1 MLNKK
6 TIYELMR
13 FCITGCL
20 ATVVHYLIYYVLMNF
35 INTSVAFT
43 IGYLLSFI
51 LNYLMSARFTFRKK
65 TSTRN
70 GLGFCCAHLINYLLQ
85 IILLNMFI
93 HYDVPE
99 RFAPLPVYCISI
111 PVNFIVVRFV
121 FSKSREK

>member
-1 MLNKK
+1 MLNRK

-13 FCITGCL
+13 FGVTGCL
-20 ATVVHYLIYYVLMNF
+20 ATALHYLVYYILMRF

-43 IGYLLSFI
+43 VGYLVSFI

-65 TSTRN
+65 TSARN
-70 GLGFCCAHLINYLLQ
+70 GIGFCGAHIINYLLQ
-85 IILLNMFI
+85 ILLLNMFI
-93 HYDVPE
+93 HIGVPE

-111 PVNFIVVRFV
+111 PVNFLVVRFV